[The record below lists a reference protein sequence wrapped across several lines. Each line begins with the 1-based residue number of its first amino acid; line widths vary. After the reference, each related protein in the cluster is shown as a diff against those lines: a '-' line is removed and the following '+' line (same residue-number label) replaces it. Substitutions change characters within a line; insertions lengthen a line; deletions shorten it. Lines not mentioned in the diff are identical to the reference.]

1 MKYKFT
7 LAARLLLGLIFA
19 FFGSNGLAMS
29 LTGHGFLPMPE
40 PGPEMMII
48 MTGFLAT
55 NYLLGLVAA
64 VQTFSGLLLVSGR
77 YVNLAITLL
86 GPIIVNILCIHIF
99 ADPSGLPV
107 AVVVTALWLVLLRA
121 RWSDFKTLVKKD

>member
-1 MKYKFT
+1 
-7 LAARLLLGLIFA
+7 
-19 FFGSNGLAMS
+19 
-29 LTGHGFLPMPE
+29 
-40 PGPEMMII
+40 MMII